1 MTGAVTLSCLG
12 KTLAPHLTQALGV
25 QVSKPQ
31 PSSPRVGAQEK
42 EQTQRPPTVV
52 GAEEEEEKQ
61 RPSTADSELKLQ
73 EEEKVETQDSGVQC
87 DEDMLAQD
95 AAQPM
100 PASMSLRSGRS
111 GAVQLDVVA
120 KTKSSGAEGSCSTT
134 RTAQRA
140 QQVHDG
146 FARDLGD
153 SSSRPM
159 AAAKGELLFP
169 RAPTAAFLP
178 ESPASQV
185 ISAQY

>member
-1 MTGAVTLSCLG
+1 MSR

-146 FARDLGD
+146 FARDLGEIQAPD
-153 SSSRPM
+153 RWRRPKVSCCSRELPPPLFFQK
-159 AAAKGELLFP
+159 ARRAK
-169 RAPTAAFLP
+169 
-178 ESPASQV
+178 S
-185 ISAQY
+185 